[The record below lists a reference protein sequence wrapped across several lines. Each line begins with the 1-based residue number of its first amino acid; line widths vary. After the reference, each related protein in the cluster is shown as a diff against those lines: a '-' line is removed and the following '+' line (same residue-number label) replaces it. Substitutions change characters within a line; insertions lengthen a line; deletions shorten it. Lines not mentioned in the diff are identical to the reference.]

1 MDFIMM
7 LNFNVEQVFYILIQ
21 MMGTHVLKMGVR
33 LRALKIDLLHLIL
46 VLNTQAQP
54 ALTKDVE

>member
-33 LRALKIDLLHLIL
+33 LRALKIDLLRLIL
-46 VLNTQAQP
+46 VLNTQARP
-54 ALTKDVE
+54 VLTKDVE